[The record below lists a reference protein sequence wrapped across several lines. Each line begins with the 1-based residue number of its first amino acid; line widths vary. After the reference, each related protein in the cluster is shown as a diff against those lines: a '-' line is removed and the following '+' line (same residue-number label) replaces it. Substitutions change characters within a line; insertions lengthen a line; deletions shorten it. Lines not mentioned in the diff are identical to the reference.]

1 MTDDEQRQL
10 EVISYNLSRLLK
22 QNNTTQRELANAVKV
37 SESAVGKWVLGR
49 NAPTVGSV
57 QKIANYFGVR
67 MSDILEIKSPHTDD
81 ISEHIERTV
90 ETMKQMTAQGQS
102 RVADYAEDLHAS
114 GNYNRE
120 PKVLTLK
127 EEPEVEP
134 ADILMAAYSGDE
146 LSEDERAEALR
157 SREEFWKKQEKRRRD
172 TND

>member
-1 MTDDEQRQL
+1 
-10 EVISYNLSRLLK
+10 
-22 QNNTTQRELANAVKV
+22 
-37 SESAVGKWVLGR
+37 
-49 NAPTVGSV
+49 
-57 QKIANYFGVR
+57 

-102 RVADYAEDLHAS
+102 RVADYAEDLRAS

-146 LSEDERAEALR
+146 LSEDERAGKFQI
-157 SREEFWKKQEKRRRD
+157 SR
-172 TND
+172 

>member
-1 MTDDEQRQL
+1 
-10 EVISYNLSRLLK
+10 
-22 QNNTTQRELANAVKV
+22 
-37 SESAVGKWVLGR
+37 
-49 NAPTVGSV
+49 
-57 QKIANYFGVR
+57 
-67 MSDILEIKSPHTDD
+67 
-81 ISEHIERTV
+81 
-90 ETMKQMTAQGQS
+90 
-102 RVADYAEDLHAS
+102 LHAS